1 MSLNLQ
7 SLVTWGLL
15 ATGVLTLISSGGQ
28 QLGLSRMSLPFMLGT
43 IFTARRRLAT
53 IVGFGAH
60 FLLGIVFAVLYA
72 LVFEGWHHASW
83 WAGAL
88 LGAFHGLF
96 LLVVGIS
103 VLPSIHPRM
112 SGKHRGPT
120 PTRQLEPPGLLALH
134 YGAMTPAVAM
144 VAHVVYG
151 AILGGFYELA

>member
-15 ATGVLTLISSGGQ
+15 ATGVLTLISSGAQ
-28 QLGLSRMSLPFMLGT
+28 QLALTRMSLPLMLGT
-43 IFTARRRLAT
+43 IFTPRRRLAMV
-53 IVGFGAH
+53 VGFAAH
-60 FLLGIVFAVLYA
+60 FVLGTVFAVLYA

-88 LGAFHGLF
+88 LGGFHGLF

-103 VLPSIHPRM
+103 VLPSLHPRM
-112 SGKHRGPT
+112 SGKHHGPT
-120 PTRQLEPPGLLALH
+120 PTRQLEPPGPLALH
-134 YGAMTPAVAM
+134 YGAPTPLVAM
-144 VAHVVYG
+144 VAHLVYG